1 MQNPLWILERA
12 GSYPRAAAAS
22 VAQPRPEPRTL
33 ELTGSEV
40 IVRAPDGAE
49 IQRIPFDPGELTE
62 FNRETFMTTPDI
74 NFDGW
79 PDLLLIASQGLQN
92 VYYDGWLWDPDAER
106 YAYEPQVREL
116 PSPVFDE
123 NTRRVTTYE
132 HGSATDHVSGVW
144 DWRNGRL
151 REIERVEQTFD
162 LETGLF
168 TIRTWRLDSGG
179 RLSLVSTQTLTQAE
193 MDALS

>member
-1 MQNPLWILERA
+1 
-12 GSYPRAAAAS
+12 
-22 VAQPRPEPRTL
+22 
-33 ELTGSEV
+33 
-40 IVRAPDGAE
+40 
-49 IQRIPFDPGELTE
+49 
-62 FNRETFMTTPDI
+62 
-74 NFDGW
+74 
-79 PDLLLIASQGLQN
+79 
-92 VYYDGWLWDPDAER
+92 
-106 YAYEPQVREL
+106 VREL